1 MKKRLAVTLGLVLM
15 VSALAGCKS
24 NLPADRKPTGS
35 AANTESSAAPE
46 ASSQAQS
53 PEESED
59 AGRGKTEGGV
69 LKTGLGII
77 TTVNKSTDAGEEDG
91 LAQADAMVAAVTVDA
106 EGKITNCV
114 IDSVQAK
121 INFSKEGKLTTDI
134 STAVATKNELGT
146 DYGMGVASGIGKEWN
161 EQAAFFA
168 DYVTGKTL
176 DEVKGITVTEE
187 GLAGDA
193 DLAAGITVHIG
204 DFISIVEKAVGNAS
218 ELGAAAGDKL
228 GLGVVTTLANST
240 DASAEGNGAAE
251 AYSTYTAVTFGADGK
266 VTSCII
272 DAAQAQVGFDTT
284 GKITSDIQAEVSTK
298 DDLGDA
304 YGMKAASS
312 IGKEWNEQ
320 AAAYASYVK
329 GKTIDEIKGIAVK
342 EGVPSDAD
350 LAAGVTIH
358 ITDFNAVIEK
368 AAASAE

>member
-24 NLPADRKPTGS
+24 NLPADKKPTGS
-35 AANTESSAAPE
+35 QANTESSAVSD

-53 PEESED
+53 TAGSE
-59 AGRGKTEGGV
+59 GQTEEGGA

-77 TTVNKSTDAGEEDG
+77 TTVNKSVDAGAEDG
-91 LAQADAMVAAVTVDA
+91 LAQADAMAAVVTVDA
-106 EGKITNCV
+106 DGKITNCV

-134 STAVATKNELGT
+134 STVVPTKNELGT
-146 DYGMGVASGIGKEWN
+146 DYGMTVASGIGKEWN

-176 DEVKGITVTEE
+176 DEVKGIAITEE

-204 DFISIVEKAVGNAS
+204 DFVSVVEKAVGNAS

-228 GLGVVTTLANST
+228 GLGVVTTLAKST
-240 DASAEGNGAAE
+240 DASAEENGAAQ

-272 DAAQAQVGFDTT
+272 DAAQAQVDFDTA

-298 DDLGDA
+298 NELGDA

-329 GKTIDEIKGIAVK
+329 GKTMDEIKGIAVN
-342 EGVPSDAD
+342 EGVPADAD
-350 LAAGVTIH
+350 LAAGITIH
-358 ITDFNAVIEK
+358 ITDFNAIIEK
-368 AAASAE
+368 AAASAK